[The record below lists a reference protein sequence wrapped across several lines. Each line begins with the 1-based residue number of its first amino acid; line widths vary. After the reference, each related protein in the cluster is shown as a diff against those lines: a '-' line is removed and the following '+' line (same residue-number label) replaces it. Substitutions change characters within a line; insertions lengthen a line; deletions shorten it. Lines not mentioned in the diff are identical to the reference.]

1 MGIRSGIF
9 YGTLE
14 RQIKSS
20 LNLREVDYS
29 RHESLIQLAPEI
41 VIEMDMEVNVD
52 VAVVVSAAV
61 TVTVR

>member
-1 MGIRSGIF
+1 MAHLSG
-9 YGTLE
+9 
-14 RQIKSS
+14 KSNHRLTS
-20 LNLREVDYS
+20 GEVDYS